1 MLRLVQVSA
10 CWRKYLTQRDQQIR
24 SELQLHG
31 VLIDQRQ
38 EEQVIQLS
46 LRGCTETIDYAA
58 WRLSRPLVHNW
69 SAVVTRWG
77 GGTQMDP
84 NFKDSAR
91 DSAIKRLV
99 CYTVWHS
106 SFNGFM
112 AVQTQLGR
120 FQNGTHLFFS
130 SLSVRLRSGQ
140 KVRAEMISFI
150 GFSSTGTRRTHGHLE
165 GSFVS
170 TWEPSAPCSFA
181 GPS

>member
-77 GGTQMDP
+77 GDADGPKLQ
-84 NFKDSAR
+84 
-91 DSAIKRLV
+91 RLGQRQ
-99 CYTVWHS
+99 CNKTPGLLYCL
-106 SFNGFM
+106 
-112 AVQTQLGR
+112 A
-120 FQNGTHLFFS
+120 FQF
-130 SLSVRLRSGQ
+130 
-140 KVRAEMISFI
+140 
-150 GFSSTGTRRTHGHLE
+150 
-165 GSFVS
+165 
-170 TWEPSAPCSFA
+170 
-181 GPS
+181 

>member
-1 MLRLVQVSA
+1 MLEKIFDTKKRPANPIWATVAWCLDRSKTGGAGNSAFIKGLYRNYRLCCLEAKS
-10 CWRKYLTQRDQQIR
+10 YF
-24 SELQLHG
+24 SPQLECCCDA
-31 VLIDQRQ
+31 L
-38 EEQVIQLS
+38 
-46 LRGCTETIDYAA
+46 
-58 WRLSRPLVHNW
+58 
-69 SAVVTRWG
+69 G

-140 KVRAEMISFI
+140 KARAEMISFI

>member
-1 MLRLVQVSA
+1 MLEKIFDTKRPANPIWATVAWCPDRSKTGGAGNSA
-10 CWRKYLTQRDQQIR
+10 FIKGLY
-24 SELQLHG
+24 
-31 VLIDQRQ
+31 
-38 EEQVIQLS
+38 
-46 LRGCTETIDYAA
+46 GCTETIDYAA

-69 SAVVTRWG
+69 SAVVTRW